1 MRARGMMAKLD
12 RLPIHEE
19 IKVWDLS
26 LLSPED
32 QDRAKDLMDLIRGST
47 DIEAEGLNA
56 AINEFENLVEG
67 LPLLGENDRRQGPKI
82 EVPRSLG
89 YHWQSQWRQHASEY
103 RHYNF
108 YKLKKVQILRFVE
121 LCEQYGYREGN
132 THEMAPIDEWETDDR
147 EELAELLEIAA
158 AEPR

>member
-89 YHWQSQWRQHASEY
+89 YHWQSQWRQHASE
-103 RHYNF
+103 
-108 YKLKKVQILRFVE
+108 KSPD
-121 LCEQYGYREGN
+121 
-132 THEMAPIDEWETDDR
+132 TPICRIVRAVW
-147 EELAELLEIAA
+147 L
-158 AEPR
+158 PRWKWQQDGFN